1 MERVYGKGLTGM
13 MKNGRVDPTTF
24 GWDNRHT
31 GGAQLGSS
39 VNKLFGQALNR
50 KITGGLTI
58 DATTAAA
65 YWMGFTVGMQYSG
78 LARESL

>member
-1 MERVYGKGLTGM
+1 MKRKPSRWAVQRTENVINRMERVYGKGLTGM

-39 VNKLFGQALNR
+39 VNKLFG
-50 KITGGLTI
+50 
-58 DATTAAA
+58 
-65 YWMGFTVGMQYSG
+65 
-78 LARESL
+78 